1 MRASYPK
8 VFHVKRDGA
17 MIVAPPPPPEEAMT
31 TTKPK
36 WVQCLERAE
45 AELELTTDLNAVDR
59 ARVWITIASI
69 YREGRR

>member
-1 MRASYPK
+1 MT
-8 VFHVKRDGA
+8 
-17 MIVAPPPPPEEAMT
+17 T

-45 AELELTTDLNAVDR
+45 AELELTTDLNAPDR
-59 ARVWITIASI
+59 ARTWITIATI